1 MKPCTLL
8 AAASLAAALAGCT
21 ASVTHP
27 TKTPSEMQAD
37 IDDCTSRANRRYW
50 MDPVA
55 ALYRAY
61 DCLEARGYQ
70 RDEHDMAARVERAV
84 GERVAP
90 PPAGPRAP
98 CRVPCRSD

>member
-1 MKPCTLL
+1 MKAGSL
-8 AAASLAAALAGCT
+8 ALSALLAAALAGCT

-27 TKTPSEMQAD
+27 TKSPSEMQAD

-70 RDEHDMAARVERAV
+70 RDEHDFAARVERAV
-84 GERVAP
+84 GERAP
-90 PPAGPRAP
+90 AQPEGPRAP
-98 CRVPCRSD
+98 CRVPCRRH